1 MNTEPSASAAFVR
14 TRKSSGC
21 PAAGGYF
28 KRSTKNGIRPS
39 ARAEDD
45 APSTPKSMRS
55 APQSALPVVRDWS
68 MRIMRGDRIGLIG
81 PNGSGKTTA
90 FNLITGYLPADSGIV
105 TFAGRAV
112 RRPDPTRLARAGLAR
127 TFQRARVFSELT
139 VLENLAVA
147 LQQPWRSLLRQ
158 ALGRAER
165 ERADALVE
173 IAERIVRSVRAHC
186 VGRGKQHDAARHARP
201 MRSFDELAKHPEGQL
216 RIRGVGV
223 AEIPRHV
230 LLVAVDD
237 AERRLPA
244 GPLPIRQVVEDRRAL
259 EVAIE

>member
-1 MNTEPSASAAFVR
+1 MTALLGIEGLTKRFGGVAAVD
-14 TRKSSGC
+14 GC
-21 PAAGGYF
+21 SFAVEEGSVTA
-28 KRSTKNGIRPS
+28 
-39 ARAEDD
+39 
-45 APSTPKSMRS
+45 
-55 APQSALPVVRDWS
+55 
-68 MRIMRGDRIGLIG
+68 LIG

-90 FNLITGYLPADSGIV
+90 FNLITGYLPADAGSV

-173 IAERIVRSVRAHC
+173 EFGLTRVAHDRA
-186 VGRGKQHDAARHARP
+186 GSL
-201 MRSFDELAKHPEGQL
+201 SFGQRKL
-216 RIRGVGV
+216 LEFASLLMG
-223 AEIPRHV
+223 EPRLV
-230 LLVAVDD
+230 LLDEPAAGVNPVMVEAM
-237 AERRLPA
+237 ERH
-244 GPLPIRQVVEDRRAL
+244 IRELNARGLTFLVVEHDMHLVMRLSDTVIVLDHGTTIATGTPL
-259 EVAIE
+259 EVQRDPLVLDAYLGLA

>member
-1 MNTEPSASAAFVR
+1 MTALLGIEGLTKRFGGVAAVD
-14 TRKSSGC
+14 GC
-21 PAAGGYF
+21 SFAIEEGSVTA
-28 KRSTKNGIRPS
+28 
-39 ARAEDD
+39 
-45 APSTPKSMRS
+45 
-55 APQSALPVVRDWS
+55 
-68 MRIMRGDRIGLIG
+68 LIG

-90 FNLITGYLPADSGIV
+90 FNLITGYLPADAGTV

-173 IAERIVRSVRAHC
+173 EFGLTRVAHDRA
-186 VGRGKQHDAARHARP
+186 GSL
-201 MRSFDELAKHPEGQL
+201 SFGQRKL
-216 RIRGVGV
+216 LEFASLLMG
-223 AEIPRHV
+223 EPRLV
-230 LLVAVDD
+230 LLDEPAAGVNPVMVEAI
-237 AERRLPA
+237 ERH
-244 GPLPIRQVVEDRRAL
+244 IRDLNARGLTFLVVEHDMHLVMRLSDTVIVLDHGTTIATGTPLDVQRDPLVIDAYL
-259 EVAIE
+259 GLA

>member
-1 MNTEPSASAAFVR
+1 MTALLGIEGLTKRFGGVAAVD
-14 TRKSSGC
+14 GC
-21 PAAGGYF
+21 SFAIEEGSVTA
-28 KRSTKNGIRPS
+28 
-39 ARAEDD
+39 
-45 APSTPKSMRS
+45 
-55 APQSALPVVRDWS
+55 
-68 MRIMRGDRIGLIG
+68 LIG

-90 FNLITGYLPADSGIV
+90 FNLITGYLPADAGTV

-173 IAERIVRSVRAHC
+173 EFGLTRVAHDRA
-186 VGRGKQHDAARHARP
+186 GSL
-201 MRSFDELAKHPEGQL
+201 SFGQRKL
-216 RIRGVGV
+216 LEFASLLMG
-223 AEIPRHV
+223 EPRLV
-230 LLVAVDD
+230 LLDEPAAGVNPVMVEAI
-237 AERRLPA
+237 ERH
-244 GPLPIRQVVEDRRAL
+244 IRDLNARGLTFLVVEHDMHLVMRLSDTVIVLDHGTTIATGSPL
-259 EVAIE
+259 EVQRDPLVLDAYLGLA

>member
-1 MNTEPSASAAFVR
+1 MTALLGIEGLTKRFGGVAAVD
-14 TRKSSGC
+14 GC
-21 PAAGGYF
+21 SFAIEEGSVTA
-28 KRSTKNGIRPS
+28 
-39 ARAEDD
+39 
-45 APSTPKSMRS
+45 
-55 APQSALPVVRDWS
+55 
-68 MRIMRGDRIGLIG
+68 LIG

-90 FNLITGYLPADSGIV
+90 FNLITGYLPADAGTV

-173 IAERIVRSVRAHC
+173 EFGLTRVAHDRA
-186 VGRGKQHDAARHARP
+186 GSL
-201 MRSFDELAKHPEGQL
+201 SFGQRKL
-216 RIRGVGV
+216 LEFASLLMG
-223 AEIPRHV
+223 EPRLV
-230 LLVAVDD
+230 LLDEPAAGVNPVMVEAI
-237 AERRLPA
+237 ERH
-244 GPLPIRQVVEDRRAL
+244 IRDLNARGLTFLVVEDDMHLVMRLSDTVIVLDHGTTIATGTPL
-259 EVAIE
+259 EVQRDPLVLDAYLGLA